1 MWIASEL
8 RRQAV
13 QLGVPVAVLSVK
25 TVLERL
31 KEITE
36 ETSEREEE
44 EETKREMLTSSQRV
58 SNCQSI

>member
-1 MWIASEL
+1 M
-8 RRQAV
+8 

>member
-1 MWIASEL
+1 M
-8 RRQAV
+8 

-36 ETSEREEE
+36 ETSESEE

>member
-1 MWIASEL
+1 M
-8 RRQAV
+8 

-44 EETKREMLTSSQRV
+44 EEETKREMLTSSQRV

>member
-1 MWIASEL
+1 M

-44 EETKREMLTSSQRV
+44 ETKREMLTSSQRV